1 MLTLRQVIP
10 PLTVRTP
17 NGDTIRA
24 WDYKQKNSLLIAFLH
39 GECPVCAR
47 FASRLV
53 SKKVELAEA
62 EAVALLVA
70 LDKPSWGIDSQ
81 REIIPGVDTAG
92 RAAEEYLGLNAM
104 GSRGLSRVGVFV
116 SDRYGELF
124 AQWEAWDAD
133 NLPPLPEIF
142 KWLTY
147 TQIVCEECSVP
158 LWRMPER

>member
-1 MLTLRQVIP
+1 MLTLRQLIP

-24 WDYKQKNSLLIAFLH
+24 WDYKQKNSLVIAFLH

-53 SKKVELAEA
+53 SKDSELAET
-62 EAVALLVA
+62 EAVALFVA
-70 LDKPSWGIDSQ
+70 VDKPSWGIDAQ
-81 REIIPGVDTAG
+81 RGIILGADIAG
-92 RAAEEYLGLNAM
+92 RAAEQYLGADALGA
-104 GSRGLSRVGVFV
+104 SGLSRVGVFV
-116 SDRYGELF
+116 ADRYGELF
-124 AQWEAWDAD
+124 AQWEARDAD

-147 TQIVCEECSVP
+147 AQIVCEECSVP
-158 LWRMPER
+158 LWRMP